1 MPSMLR
7 VVSFLVLGLTC
18 TFAQTLP
25 DVLDASDRGLRQ
37 RFEVSRTEAQRI
49 RPSDGMPEVV
59 TFSSRANAKA
69 AAGHLKTL
77 ERATGQRHDLVLYE
91 AGKPRTIENRRV
103 VTRQVSVKLGEGANL
118 DKLKAATSAIKTT
131 LPSFA
136 PGYAILDFDSG
147 EAALTAAAL
156 LPTLPG
162 VLEAEAVLAR
172 QHERRF
178 VPNDPRYAFNETTN
192 TAYQWHLKN
201 TGAND
206 GTAGEDI
213 GGIETLWDTYRGNG
227 IMIAIVDDGLQ
238 IDHPDLAANSTNNL
252 HRDWNDNTPL
262 DPRGGATDNH
272 GTNCAGVAA
281 GVGNNGI
288 GITGAAMNAQ
298 LVGLRLITVAVGD
311 VAEAE
316 VMAWRN
322 DQIQISN
329 NSWGPTDDGKNI
341 GGPGPLA
348 RGALEQG
355 VNTGRGGL
363 GVIYMWAAGNGH
375 DRGDRSTYDGWNNSP
390 FTISIGATDDQG
402 NATWYSEQGPNLIVC
417 APSNGANRQGIT
429 TTNNTGYRDDFG
441 GTSSATPLAS
451 GIVALMLQ
459 AKPTLGWRDV
469 QEILIRTARKNAP
482 ADTDWVVNGAG
493 FNFNHRFG
501 AGVLNAQ
508 AAVNMALTWTNLG
521 TRRSHIETQSSIAT
535 PIPDNNP
542 AGITRT
548 FNLSGVEQMRL
559 EHVLLS
565 LGITHQRRGDLDIRL
580 TSPSGISDVFFVPH
594 NDVNPD
600 LPLNFPLLSVRH
612 WGENLQGTWTVTVSD
627 RTAANT
633 GTLNDLRLEFFGTRG
648 TPLAATPVI
657 TSPAAVTGQQN
668 TPFTYQITANNNPAS
683 FGATNLPAG
692 LTINTASGI
701 VSGSPTGTG
710 TVTFN
715 VSATNTAGTGN
726 LDVTLNLDEPV
737 QRTFAQF
744 RQAYLTPE
752 QLDDPDYVDAEDDP
766 DLDGVSNLLEF
777 AFGGQPVLGGQ
788 AAILPRLTSTSG
800 SSWFEYRVDVTAGGL
815 RVTPQYSD
823 SLQSTS
829 WTDAVP
835 SFVGQTGSIQTW
847 RVAIPASGV
856 QRRFYRVEVQ
866 DLAAPR

>member
-1 MPSMLR
+1 MPPMLR
-7 VVSFLVLGLTC
+7 VISFFVLGFSFC
-18 TFAQTLP
+18 SAQTLP
-25 DVLDASDRGLRQ
+25 DVIDVADRGLRQ
-37 RFEVSRTEAQRI
+37 RFEISRTEAQRI
-49 RPSDGMPEVV
+49 RAADGMPEVV
-59 TFSSRANAKA
+59 TFSMRANAKA
-69 AAGHLKTL
+69 AAGHLKAL
-77 ERATGQRHDLVLYE
+77 ERASGQRHDLVLYE
-91 AGKPRTIENRRV
+91 AGKPRTVENRRV
-103 VTRQVSVKLGEGANL
+103 VTRQVVVKLGAGADVNAL
-118 DKLKAATSAIKTT
+118 NTATSAIQAT
-131 LPSFA
+131 LPSYA

-147 EAALTAAAL
+147 EAALVAAAL

-172 QHERRF
+172 QHHRRF

-201 TGAND
+201 TGANN

-238 IDHPDLAANSTNNL
+238 IDHPDLAANATNNL

-262 DPRGGATDNH
+262 DPRGRATDNH
-272 GTNCAGVAA
+272 GTGCAGVAA

-316 VMAWRN
+316 VMAWRT
-322 DQIQISN
+322 DQIHISN

-375 DRGDRSTYDGWNNSP
+375 DKGDRSTYDGWNNSP
-390 FTISIGATDDQG
+390 FTVSIGASDDQG
-402 NATWYSEQGPNLIVC
+402 NATWYSEQGPNLVAC
-417 APSNGANRQGIT
+417 APSNGADRQAIT
-429 TTNNTGYRDDFG
+429 TTNNVGYMDDFG

-482 ADTDWVVNGAG
+482 ADLDWVVNGAG

-501 AGVLNAQ
+501 AGVVNAQ

-521 TRRSHIETQSSIAT
+521 TRRSHIETQSAIAT
-535 PIPDNNP
+535 AIPDNNP
-542 AGITRT
+542 TGITRS
-548 FNLSGVEQMRL
+548 FNLTTADPMRL

-580 TSPSGISDVFFVPH
+580 TAPSGISDVFFVPH

-612 WGENLQGTWTVTVSD
+612 WGENIQGTWTVTVSD

-633 GTLNDLRLEFFGTRG
+633 GTLNDLRLEFYGTRG
-648 TPLAATPVI
+648 TPLAATPII
-657 TSPAAVTGQQN
+657 TSPATVTGQQN
-668 TPFTYQITANNNPAS
+668 TPFTYQIAANNNPTSFAAS
-683 FGATNLPAG
+683 NLPAG
-692 LTINTASGI
+692 LILNTTSGLI
-701 VSGSPTGTG
+701 SGSPTGTG

-715 VSATNTAGTGN
+715 VSATNTAGSGN
-726 LDVTLNLDEPV
+726 LDVSLNLDEPA

-752 QLDDPDYVDAEDDP
+752 QLDDPDYIDAEDDP
-766 DLDGVSNLLEF
+766 DRDGASNLLEF
-777 AFGGQPVLGGQ
+777 AFGGQPVIGSP
-788 AAILPRLTSTSG
+788 AVLPRVTTGSG
-800 SSWFEYRVDVTAGGL
+800 TSWFEYRVDTTAGGIT
-815 RVTPQYSD
+815 VTPQYSD

-829 WTDAVP
+829 WIDAVP
-835 SFVGQTGSIQTW
+835 SLHSQAGTIQVW
-847 RVAIPASGV
+847 RVALPANGV
-856 QRRFYRVEVQ
+856 PRRFYRVEVR